1 MNAAPS
7 FAFDSPEEAIDALA
21 RQLGTTGIQQ
31 VDISESHDPTRS
43 LHRRVLASP
52 IFADRD
58 SPAADVSAMDGYAIR
73 ESDLLKEGPIEVTG
87 ESVPGSPPPPA
98 SDTGVIRIFT
108 RAIIPDGCDRVI
120 QREHTDETAA
130 ASPRDSSSLGQIQWT
145 DKAKSIPSGSNIRR
159 QGENLSAGSI
169 AIKAGLELTSP
180 RLAALTNFGIQQVDL
195 HASVRVAVLT
205 TGDELASATNSD
217 QSPLP
222 PWKIRNSNASA
233 LLGLLANQPWI
244 DCAPP
249 MHAIDEP
256 AALLTAVQH
265 AIEHHDVVLMTGGVS
280 MGDYDYVPRILQ
292 EAGAEIVF
300 HKLPLRPGKPILGA
314 VHQSE
319 SKSTLILGL
328 PGNPVSATMG
338 ARRFAMPLIRKLA
351 GMTNW
356 EEFPPLVMLEEVSE
370 KTLPLHWLRGVRMTQ
385 PGLAALVIGKG
396 SGDVATLAAT
406 DGFIEMP
413 PHANHAG
420 PWPYFAW

>member
-1 MNAAPS
+1 MNATPK
-7 FAFDSPEEAIDALA
+7 FAFDSPEEAIDALS
-21 RQLGTTGIQQ
+21 RRIGTTGVQRVEIG
-31 VDISESHDPTRS
+31 ESHDSLRS
-43 LHRRVLASP
+43 LHRRVLATP
-52 IFADRD
+52 ILADRD

-73 ESDLLKEGPIEVTG
+73 ESDLQKEGPIEVTG
-87 ESVPGSPPPPA
+87 ESVPGSPPPSA

-108 RAIIPDGCDRVI
+108 GAIVPVGCDRVI
-120 QREHTDETAA
+120 QREHAEETAP
-130 ASPRDSSSLGQIQWT
+130 ASASDSHSLGQIQWT
-145 DKAKSIPSGSNIRR
+145 DQAKSIPAGANIRR

-169 AIKAGLELTSP
+169 AVEAGLELTSP
-180 RLAALTNFGIQQVDL
+180 RLAALTNFGVQQVDL
-195 HASVRVAVLT
+195 HKPVRVAVLT
-205 TGDELASATNSD
+205 TGDELASGTAPD

-233 LLGLLANQPWI
+233 LLGLLTNQPWI

-256 AALLTAVQH
+256 AALLTAVEH

-280 MGDYDYVPRILQ
+280 MGDYDYVPRILR

-314 VHQSE
+314 VHQSD

-356 EEFPPLVMLEEVSE
+356 EELPPLVMLEEVSE
-370 KTLPLHWLRGVRMTQ
+370 KTLPLYWLRGVRLTQ

-396 SGDVATLAAT
+396 SGDVATLAGT